1 MWKVADVKSEL
12 EATELLLK
20 TRPDIE
26 KIKSGLVTQLKHK
39 LLNMTEIQAAE
50 LVELYNLFQSSS
62 LPADVRNEM
71 LDVLDNRA
79 AAGHNCETSAGK
91 LCLVPQ
97 TLTALQHYLTADDI
111 SLCEKGSMWAGTEVL
126 ASRLRKLGVVSMKE
140 CTKKVS
146 IAILVHFEVE
156 RTNTIPPGDSVYA
169 LAEHMLQA
177 LKVSS
182 TTVPADAKSLRRYP
196 ASPSQLDA
204 KHFAALWSRG
214 SYQHLD
220 LHRSWSTILLCEAP
234 AIWFRK
240 GPRLPKSG
248 KLLVWYALFIL
259 AYNNERGN
267 E

>member
-39 LLNMTEIQAAE
+39 LLNMTEIQAAG

-111 SLCEKGSMWAGTEVL
+111 SRCEKGSMWAGTEVL

-204 KHFAALWSRG
+204 KHFAASYGAEVPISR
-214 SYQHLD
+214 D
-220 LHRSWSTILLCEAP
+220 
-234 AIWFRK
+234 F
-240 GPRLPKSG
+240 PRLAQIMVNHSPVRSSSN
-248 KLLVWYALFIL
+248 LVSEGAKTAKVRKASCLVCIVHSCI
-259 AYNNERGN
+259 
-267 E
+267 